1 MPKTKPPN
9 VPPPNRQA
17 ALAAV
22 LCLLALC
29 LLAAPGAS
37 ASRGIHGTAHLKNLF
52 RHIQPAPDAE
62 RAVPLGAP
70 PLRQVGHQRV
80 FFAFDFKNQ
89 TEYTSRATLR
99 AVGDRC
105 YIYVENSQ
113 WNRRVTQRSVNA
125 LLNVFENR
133 TAADSSRGIYEI
145 EAEAFGAP
153 PDIDGDPR
161 IYLLLLDVKDGYS
174 PPSGSF
180 VAGYFSPVNQ
190 ARGQVR
196 DGRRGV
202 VFHSNEI
209 EMLYIDTN
217 PLNPGGAEA
226 FGIVA
231 HELQHLIHYRYDAN
245 EETWLDEA
253 ASELAMSFCGYAP
266 LDHVRAFEGDPTVSL
281 VNWPS
286 GLSSSLAQYG
296 AAFLFAQYIYEHRGG
311 MSAIRRIV
319 QHSQNGM
326 RSVESALRSGGR
338 FETATQLYADWQTAL
353 ASDDAT
359 YQGGKYGFKDLNV
372 RIRPKRIWSL
382 PTPTHTAR
390 IENWSSHF
398 IEFRAPAGGSAPLQ
412 FELKAP
418 KRRAGDFQVQAALL
432 DGTRL
437 RGVRSLQ
444 LSSAGGRVVGS
455 FGEFGTSVNRI
466 VISVG
471 LAASSASGAAPAEY
485 EYSGRI
491 GEGVSFTTA
500 GYINPVHPGFV
511 EIAAVP
517 SSPIEEDGLVVEISS
532 EGETF
537 EAEMRSADGGK
548 SFGASIRAPADR
560 REWRFQALHHGS
572 VVGEGSF

>member
-1 MPKTKPPN
+1 MPKTKPLN
-9 VPPPNRQA
+9 IPPPSRRA
-17 ALAAV
+17 ALAVV
-22 LCLLALC
+22 LCLFALC
-29 LLAAPGAS
+29 GAAAS
-37 ASRGIHGTAHLKNLF
+37 HSIHGTAYLKNLF
-52 RHIQPAPDAE
+52 RHLQPAPDAE

-70 PLRQVGHQRV
+70 PLRQVGHQRD
-80 FFAFDFKNQ
+80 FFAFDFENQ
-89 TEYTSRATLR
+89 NEYTSRATLR

-113 WNRRVTQRSVNA
+113 WNRRVGQRTVDS

-161 IYLLLLDVKDGYS
+161 IYLLLLDVKDGYT
-174 PPSGSF
+174 PPFGSY

-217 PLNPGGAEA
+217 PLNPGGAGA

-253 ASELAMSFCGYAP
+253 ASELAMSLCGYAP
-266 LDHVRAFEGDPTVSL
+266 LDHVREFEEDPSVSL
-281 VNWPS
+281 VNWSS

-311 MSAIRRIV
+311 VSMIRRIV

-326 RSVESALRSGGR
+326 QSVESALRLGGR
-338 FETATQLYADWQTAL
+338 FETAEQLFADWQTAL
-353 ASDDAT
+353 ASDDAA
-359 YQGGKYGFKDLNV
+359 YQDGRYGFKELNV

-382 PTPTHTAR
+382 PTPTHTAQ

-418 KRRAGDFQVQAALL
+418 KRWAGDFQVRAALL
-432 DGTRL
+432 DGTQL

-444 LSSAGGRVVGS
+444 LSSAGGRAVGS
-455 FGEFGTSVNRI
+455 FGEFGKSVDRVVVSI
-466 VISVG
+466 G
-471 LAASSASGAAPAEY
+471 FAAASASNAAAADY

-500 GYINPVHPGFV
+500 GYINPIHPGFV

-517 SSPIEEDGLVVEISS
+517 SSPIVGGGLIVEISS

-537 EAEMRSADGGK
+537 KAEMRSTDGGK

-560 REWRFQALHHGS
+560 REWRFQVMHHGS

>member
-1 MPKTKPPN
+1 MQKTKPLN
-9 VPPPNRQA
+9 VPPPSKRA
-17 ALAAV
+17 ALVAV
-22 LCLLALC
+22 LCLLAAC
-29 LLAAPGAS
+29 GAS
-37 ASRGIHGTAHLKNLF
+37 ASDGIHGTAYLKNLF
-52 RHIQPAPDAE
+52 RDVQPAPDAD

-70 PLRQVGHQRV
+70 PLRQVGHQRD

-89 TEYTSRATLR
+89 TEYVSRATLR

-105 YIYVENSQ
+105 YIYVEDSQ
-113 WNRRVTQRSVNA
+113 WNRRVTQRSVDA
-125 LLNVFENR
+125 LLDVFENR
-133 TAADSSRGIYEI
+133 TAADRSRGIYEI
-145 EAEAFGAP
+145 ETEAFGSP

-161 IYLLLLDVKDGYS
+161 IYLLLLDVKDAYS
-174 PPSGSF
+174 RPSGSF

-190 ARGQVR
+190 VRGQVR
-196 DGRRGV
+196 DARLGV

-217 PLNPGGAEA
+217 PLNLNGTEA

-231 HELQHLIHYRYDAN
+231 HEYQHLIHYRYDTN

-266 LDHVRAFEGDPTVSL
+266 LDHVREFEGDPSVSL
-281 VNWPS
+281 VDWPS
-286 GLSSSLAQYG
+286 GLGSSLAHYG
-296 AAFLFAQYIYEHRGG
+296 AAFLFGQYIYEHRGG
-311 MSAIRRIV
+311 VSAIRRIV

-326 RSVESALRSGGR
+326 RSVESALRSGGY
-338 FETATQLYADWQTAL
+338 FETAQQLFADWQMAL
-353 ASDDAT
+353 SADDEA
-359 YQGGKYGFKDLNV
+359 YQGGRYGFKDLNV
-372 RIRPKRIWSL
+372 RIHPQRIRSL
-382 PTPTHTAR
+382 PTPTHTAQ

-418 KRRAGDFQVQAALL
+418 RHWAGDFQVQAALL

-444 LSSAGGRVVGS
+444 LSSAGGRVIGS
-455 FGEFGTSVNRI
+455 FGEFGKSVDRV

-471 LAASSASGAAPAEY
+471 LAASSVNGPVSADY
-485 EYSGRI
+485 EYSGQI

-500 GYINPVHPGFV
+500 GYVNPVHPGFV

-517 SSPIEEDGLVVEISS
+517 SSPVSEGKLVVVISS
-532 EGETF
+532 GGETF

-560 REWRFQALHHGS
+560 REWRFQVLHYGS

>member
-1 MPKTKPPN
+1 MPKTKPLN
-9 VPPPNRQA
+9 VPPPSKRA
-17 ALAAV
+17 ALVAV
-22 LCLLALC
+22 LCLLA
-29 LLAAPGAS
+29 AWGAS
-37 ASRGIHGTAHLKNLF
+37 ASDSVHGTAHLKKLF
-52 RHIQPAPDAE
+52 QHVQPAPDAD
-62 RAVPLGAP
+62 RAFPLGAP
-70 PLRQVGHQRV
+70 PLRQIGHQRN

-89 TEYTSRATLR
+89 IEYTSRATLR

-105 YIYVENSQ
+105 YIYVEDSQ
-113 WNRRVTQRSVNA
+113 WRRRVTQRSVDA

-133 TAADSSRGIYEI
+133 TAADASRGIYAI
-145 EAEAFGAP
+145 ETEAFGAP

-161 IYLLLLDVKDGYS
+161 IYLLLLDVKDSYS
-174 PPSGSF
+174 PPFGSF

-209 EMLYIDTN
+209 ELLYIDTN
-217 PLNPGGAEA
+217 PLNPNGAEA

-231 HELQHLIHYRYDAN
+231 HEFQHLIHHRYDAN

-253 ASELAMSFCGYAP
+253 ASELAMSFCGYPP
-266 LDHVRAFEGDPTVSL
+266 LDHVREFEDDPSVSL
-281 VNWPS
+281 VDWPS
-286 GLSSSLAQYG
+286 GLGSSLAHYG
-296 AAFLFAQYIYEHRGG
+296 AAFLFAQYVYERRGG
-311 MSAIRRIV
+311 ASTIRRIV
-319 QHSQNGM
+319 QNPQNGM
-326 RSVESALRSGGR
+326 RSVESALRSGGH
-338 FETATQLYADWQTAL
+338 FETAQQLFADWQAAL
-353 ASDDAT
+353 SSDDET
-359 YQGGKYGFKDLNV
+359 FQGGKYGFKELNV
-372 RIRPKRIWSL
+372 SIRPKRIWSL
-382 PTPTHTAR
+382 PTPTHTAQ

-418 KRRAGDFQVQAALL
+418 KRWAGDFQVQAALL
-432 DGTRL
+432 NGTRL

-444 LSSAGGRVVGS
+444 LSSAGGRAVGS
-455 FGEFGTSVNRI
+455 FGEFGESVDRIVVSVGFAAFSVNG
-466 VISVG
+466 V
-471 LAASSASGAAPAEY
+471 ASADY
-485 EYSGRI
+485 EFSGRI

-500 GYINPVHPGFV
+500 GYANPVHPGFI

-517 SSPIEEDGLVVEISS
+517 SSPVDGGALVVVISS

-560 REWRFQALHHGS
+560 KEWRFQVLHYGS